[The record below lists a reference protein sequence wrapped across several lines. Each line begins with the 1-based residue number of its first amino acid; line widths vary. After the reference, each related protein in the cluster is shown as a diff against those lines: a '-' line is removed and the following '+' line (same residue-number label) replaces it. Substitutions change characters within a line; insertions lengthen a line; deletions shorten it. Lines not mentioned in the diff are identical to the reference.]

1 MRLRGLHP
9 QVREAADWAVRYAES
24 QGVPVTITSGYR
36 TWADQADKRRKYER
50 CVAQGRFPWAEG
62 CRYPANRPGDSAH
75 NWGLAFDSWVPEPY
89 WPFWDAVKVY
99 AGFRTYPQ
107 TDRVHGEYPG
117 WRSVVR
123 GWPKPTSMGWR

>member
-1 MRLRGLHP
+1 VRLRGLHP
-9 QVREAADWAVRYAES
+9 VVRARADWAVRYAES

-36 TWADQADKRRKYER
+36 TWADQSKLRATWE
-50 CVAQGRFPWAEG
+50 AGRS
-62 CRYPANRPGDSAH
+62 RYPANRPGDSAH

-89 WPFWDAVKVY
+89 WPFWDAVKRY

-117 WRSVVR
+117 WRSAVK